1 MTLSVEA
8 WLRQMCD
15 ATDTPPQTDD
25 IAVLLAAWAGV
36 VAARQALLDGERPD
50 LASATVLEVVRDI
63 VAELE
68 LRQDM
73 WRAALAGARQS
84 VGTHRVGVAQVR
96 RYQRAPNA
104 ADF

>member
-15 ATDTPPQTDD
+15 ATDMPPQTDD
-25 IAVLLAAWAGV
+25 FGVLLAAWAGV

-50 LASATVLEVVRDI
+50 LAGAIVLDVVRDI
-63 VAELE
+63 IAELE
-68 LRQDM
+68 LRQNK
-73 WRAALAGARQS
+73 WRAALAGARRV
-84 VGTHRVGVAQVR
+84 VGMQRVGVTQVR
-96 RYQRAPNA
+96 RYQRAADA